1 MYLACFVCDVFSIIF
16 MNKQTPLPWWEG
28 CLFVSCFVG
37 QRWPKATFVP
47 KRYLCFPLRKG
58 SDVELVGFEPTSK
71 QGNHTLSTRLFRPSV
86 FVHWQDPDHQ
96 PMPYPLKFYL
106 VSEASLNYFRF
117 ICTALSAGFGT
128 TASERCLVP
137 LPCNGI
143 KPEIYYTSIRQRE
156 RNFFR
161 QLNFW

>member
-1 MYLACFVCDVFSIIF
+1 MVCFISGVFLLTFVDEKTSY
-16 MNKQTPLPWWEG
+16 PWMEG
-28 CLFVSCFVG
+28 RFFASCFVG
-37 QRWPKATFVP
+37 QRWLRATFVP
-47 KRYLCFPLRKG
+47 KRYLRFPLRKG
-58 SDVELVGFEPTSK
+58 NDVELVGFEPTSK
-71 QGNHTLSTRLFRPSV
+71 QGNHTLSTRLFRPAI

-161 QLNFW
+161 QLNF